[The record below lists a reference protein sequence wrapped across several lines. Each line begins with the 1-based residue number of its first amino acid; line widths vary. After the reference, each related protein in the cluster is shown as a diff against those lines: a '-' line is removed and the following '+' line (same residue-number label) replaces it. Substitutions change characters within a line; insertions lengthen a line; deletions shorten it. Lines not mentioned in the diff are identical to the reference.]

1 MSARL
6 NPYLGFAGEARQA
19 MEFYRDVFGGTL
31 TLKTYG
37 DFGHPDASLADR
49 IMHSMLETPSGF
61 TLMAADNP
69 PEMPTASG
77 SNISVTVSGDD
88 ESELRGYWEK
98 LSADGS
104 VSAPFEKQ
112 MWGDIFGMCT
122 DRFGTPWMIDVAQP
136 QG

>member
-1 MSARL
+1 MSALL
-6 NPYLGFAGEARQA
+6 NPYLGFAGETRRA

-31 TLKTYG
+31 TLRTYG
-37 DFGHPDASLADR
+37 EFGHPDASLADR

-77 SNISVTVSGDD
+77 SNISISLSGDD

-98 LSADGS
+98 LSADGEVS
-104 VSAPFEKQ
+104 VPFEKQ

-122 DRFGTPWMIDVAQP
+122 DRFGTAWMVDIAQP

>member
-6 NPYLGFAGEARQA
+6 TPYLGFAGEARQA

-77 SNISVTVSGDD
+77 SNISISLSGDD

-98 LSADGS
+98 LSADGEVS
-104 VSAPFEKQ
+104 VPFEKQ

-122 DRFGTPWMIDVAQP
+122 DRFGTAWMVDITQP

>member
-31 TLKTYG
+31 TFKTYG